1 MNRVTFRFGYRTMI
15 ERRTAQRHRVLKQ
28 GTLAF
33 SSGGSADCTVRNISS
48 SGARIEIENP
58 VGLPESFTLV
68 IASADL
74 MRHCH
79 PVWIGNQQLGVAF
92 D

>member
-1 MNRVTFRFGYRTMI
+1 MND
-15 ERRTAQRHRVLKQ
+15 RRTAPRHRVLKQ

-48 SGARIEIENP
+48 NGARIEIDNP
-58 VGLPESFTLV
+58 VGLPETFTLV

-79 PVWIGNQQLGVAF
+79 PVWIGNQQMGVAF

>member
-1 MNRVTFRFGYRTMI
+1 MI
-15 ERRTAQRHRVLKQ
+15 ERRIAPRHRVLKQ

-33 SSGGSADCTVRNISS
+33 RGGGGADCTVRNISS
-48 SGARIEIENP
+48 TGARIEIASP

-68 IASADL
+68 ITADHF
-74 MRHCH
+74 MRHCRA
-79 PVWIGNQQLGVAF
+79 VWSADRRIGIAF

>member
-1 MNRVTFRFGYRTMI
+1 MI

-28 GTLAF
+28 GMLAF
-33 SSGGSADCTVRNISS
+33 RSGGSADCTVRNISS
-48 SGARIEIENP
+48 NGARIEIENP

-68 IASADL
+68 VASAHI

-79 PVWIGNQQLGVAF
+79 PVWIGKQQMGLAF